1 MNLMLTYKVDTTP
14 AMFFNAVKYYPEN
27 PAMKFK
33 ENGTW
38 KTINYTEFA
47 AIVTDMGFGL
57 IKKGFVKGDRA
68 AIMSHTSPAW
78 LWCDMAIQ
86 AAGGITVC
94 IYPSLTTSETIHIS
108 KNAQPKFLFV
118 GDAATAQ
125 RIFSVK
131 EEMSGLE
138 AVICLEKGFSGNG
151 HDLLGLDDLINTGRE
166 FAKEKPEIFENT
178 WKSVRG
184 DDGATIIYTSGTTGE
199 LKGVVYDQTTW
210 IEGLAQSVE
219 HMDNGGYEINRD
231 GVTLAVMPLTHVWE
245 RENSSLGI
253 LGTGGLIGFAES
265 PKTVLQDMLEVRPT
279 WILMVPRLWSRIL
292 TGLERAFG
300 ATKEGKQLLEW
311 AIDIGLQSVDHY
323 TDSRGGLSL
332 LPLLD
337 GTWPDGL
344 PEKLAAEWRKA
355 DELVYSKVRAMFG
368 GRLVVPWSGG
378 ARLPVDLHRKWVAL
392 TIPVMTGWGLSETS
406 AGMAHDN
413 HARIKFGYVNQVLP
427 GATVE
432 VQPDGELWA
441 RGRGVA
447 PGYFNDPQNTSLSF
461 ENGWFKTGDI
471 GEIDD
476 EGYVRIT
483 DRKKMIIVLDTGKKV
498 APARIEEI
506 ICRSLLIDQLV
517 VAGDDQ
523 KFISALIVPVFDNL
537 ITMLESQA
545 VSIDKTNFVFED
557 LNGINMCTQVPPEF
571 IEMPVIRQVIAMEIK
586 KANEQLDDFET
597 IKNYRILNKRFS
609 EEEGEVT
616 PTQKVKTNF
625 VIKKYDYLIEE
636 MYK

>member
-1 MNLMLTYKVDTTP
+1 MNLMLTYKVETTP

-38 KTINYTEFA
+38 KTINYTDFA
-47 AIVTDMGFGL
+47 AIVTDIGFGL
-57 IKKGFVKGDRA
+57 IKKGFIKGDRA
-68 AIMSHTSPAW
+68 AIMAHTSPAW

-118 GDAATAQ
+118 GEAATAQ
-125 RIFSVK
+125 RIFAVK
-131 EEMSGLE
+131 KEMSGLE

-166 FAKEKPEIFENT
+166 FAQEKPEVFENT
-178 WKSVRG
+178 WKSVQG

-199 LKGVVYDQTTW
+199 LKGVFYDQITW

-219 HMDNGGYEINRD
+219 HMNNGGYEINSD

-253 LGTGGLIGFAES
+253 LGAGGLIGFAES
-265 PKTVLQDMLEVRPT
+265 PKTVLQDIVEVRPT

-292 TGLERAFG
+292 TGLERTFG
-300 ATKEGKQLLEW
+300 ATAEGKQLFEW
-311 AIDIGLQSVDHY
+311 AIDVGLQSVDYY

-344 PEKLAAEWRKA
+344 PQELAAKWRKA
-355 DELVYSKVRAMFG
+355 DEMVYSKVRAMFG

-378 ARLPVDLHRKWVAL
+378 ARLPIDLHRKWVAL

-413 HARIKFGYVNQVLP
+413 HARIKFGYVNRVLP

-447 PGYFNDPQNTSLSF
+447 PGYFNDPKNTNLTF

-498 APARIEEI
+498 APARIEEM

-537 ITMLESQA
+537 ITMLESQG
-545 VSIDKTNFVFED
+545 VSIDKKDFVYENI
-557 LNGINMCTQVPPEF
+557 NGMQMCTQVPQEF
-571 IEMPVIRQVIAMEIK
+571 IDIPMVRQAIAMEIK
-586 KANEQLDDFET
+586 QANQQLDDFET
-597 IKNYRILNKRFS
+597 IKNYDILNKRFS
-609 EEEGEVT
+609 EEDGEVT
-616 PTQKVKTNF
+616 PTQKVKVNF
-625 VIKKYDYLIEE
+625 IIKKYADRIEE

>member
-1 MNLMLTYKVDTTP
+1 MNLMLTYKVETTP
-14 AMFFNAVKYYPEN
+14 AMFFNTVKYYPEN

-33 ENGTW
+33 ENGEW

-47 AIVTDMGFGL
+47 AIVADMGFGL

-68 AIMSHTSPAW
+68 AIMAHTCPAW

-94 IYPSLTTSETIHIS
+94 IYPTLTTSETIHIS
-108 KNAQPKFLFV
+108 NNAGPKFIFV
-118 GDAATAQ
+118 GDSVTAR

-131 EEMSGLE
+131 KEMPGLE
-138 AVICLEKGFSGNG
+138 AVICLEKGFCGNG
-151 HDLLGLDDLINTGRE
+151 NDLLNLDDIINTGRE
-166 FAKEKPEIFENT
+166 FAKEKPEVFENT
-178 WKSVRG
+178 WKSVQG
-184 DDGATIIYTSGTTGE
+184 DDGATIIYTSGTTGV
-199 LKGVVYDQTTW
+199 LKGVFYNQLTW

-219 HMDNGGYEINRD
+219 HMDNGGYEITSND
-231 GVTLAVMPLTHVWE
+231 TTLAVMPLTHVWE

-265 PKTVLQDMLEVRPT
+265 PKTVLQDIVEVSPT
-279 WILMVPRLWSRIL
+279 WILLVPRLWSRIF
-292 TGLERAFG
+292 TGIERTFG
-300 ATKEGKQLLEW
+300 ATEEGKKLFEW
-311 AIDIGLQSVDHY
+311 AINVGLQSVDYY
-323 TDSRGGLSL
+323 TDSRGGLNL
-332 LPLLD
+332 LPLVNK
-337 GTWPDGL
+337 TWADGL
-344 PEKLAAEWRKA
+344 PEKLSAEWRKA

-392 TIPVMTGWGLSETS
+392 SIPVMTGWGLSETS

-413 HARIKFGYVNQVLP
+413 HVRIKFGYVNHVLP

-447 PGYFNDPQNTSLSF
+447 SGYFNDPKNTSQSF

-517 VAGDDQ
+517 VTGEDK

-537 ITMLESQA
+537 IAMLESQGA
-545 VSIDKTNFVFED
+545 TVDKTDFVFETI
-557 LNGINMCTQVPPEF
+557 NGISMCTGVPQEF
-571 IEMPVIRQVIAMEIK
+571 IDMPAIKQVISMEIK

-597 IKNYRILNKRFS
+597 IKNYHVLNKRFS
-609 EEEGEVT
+609 EGEGEVT
-616 PTQKVKTNF
+616 PTQKVKVNYI
-625 VIKKYDYLIEE
+625 IKKYSDLIED

>member
-1 MNLMLTYKVDTTP
+1 MNLMLTYPVDSTP
-14 AMFFNAVKYYPEN
+14 AMFFNVVKYYPNN

-33 ENGTW
+33 EEGTW

-47 AIVTDMGFGL
+47 AIVTDIGFGL
-57 IKKGFVKGDRA
+57 IKKGFVKNDRA
-68 AIMSHTSPAW
+68 AIMAHTCPAW

-94 IYPSLTTSETIHIS
+94 IYPTLTTSETIHIS
-108 KNAQPKFLFV
+108 ENAQPKFIFV
-118 GDAATAQ
+118 GDAVTAL

-138 AVICLEKGFSGNG
+138 FVVCLEKGFSGNG
-151 HDLLGLDDLINTGRE
+151 NDLLSLDDIINAGRE
-166 FAKEKPEIFENT
+166 LAKENPEVFENT
-178 WKSVRG
+178 WKSVHG
-184 DDGATIIYTSGTTGE
+184 SDGATIIYTSGTTGE
-199 LKGVVYDQTTW
+199 LKGVFYDQFTW

-219 HMDNGGYEINRD
+219 HMNNGGYEINSD
-231 GVTLAVMPLTHVWE
+231 DTTLAVMPLTHVWE

-253 LGTGGLIGFAES
+253 VAAGGLVGFAES
-265 PKTVLQDMLEVRPT
+265 PKTVLADIVEVRPT
-279 WILMVPRLWSRIL
+279 WILLVPRLWSRIL
-292 TGLERAFG
+292 TGLERTFG
-300 ATKEGKQLLEW
+300 ATEEGKKVFDW
-311 AIDIGLQSVDHY
+311 ALDVGLKSVDYY
-323 TDSRGGLSL
+323 TDDRGGLNL

-344 PEKLAAEWRKA
+344 PEQLGVEWRKA

-368 GRLVVPWSGG
+368 GRLAVPWSGG
-378 ARLPVDLHRKWVAL
+378 ARMPVDLHRKWVAL
-392 TIPVMTGWGLSETS
+392 TIPLMTGWGLSETS

-413 HARIKFGYVNQVLP
+413 HARIKFGYVNRVLP
-427 GATVE
+427 GAS
-432 VQPDGELWA
+432 VQVQSDGELWA
-441 RGRGVA
+441 KGRGVA
-447 PGYFNDPQNTSLSF
+447 SGYFNDPENTSTTF

-471 GEIDD
+471 GEKDD

-506 ICRSLLIDQLV
+506 ICRSLLIDQLIV
-517 VAGDDQ
+517 TGDDK
-523 KFISALIVPVFDNL
+523 KFISALIVPTFDNI
-537 ITMLESQA
+537 ITMLESQG
-545 VSIDKTNFVFED
+545 VTIDKTNFVYETI
-557 LNGINMCTQVPPEF
+557 NGIPMCTQVSQEF
-571 IEMPVIRQVIAMEIK
+571 IYMPAIQQVIDMEIK

-597 IKNYRILNKRFS
+597 IKNYHILNKRFS
-609 EEEGEVT
+609 EEDGEVT

-625 VIKKYDYLIEE
+625 VLKKYADLIEQ